1 MCIVFLYFNDKPSP
15 DGYRLMMASNRDE
28 FYYRPTASAKFWDKN
43 TNIIAGNQAGTKNL
57 DRINSDRLIRAD
69 QLRST
74 QID

>member
-1 MCIVFLYFNDKPSP
+1 
-15 DGYRLMMASNRDE
+15 MASNRDE

-57 DRINSDRLIRAD
+57 DWINSDRLIRAD